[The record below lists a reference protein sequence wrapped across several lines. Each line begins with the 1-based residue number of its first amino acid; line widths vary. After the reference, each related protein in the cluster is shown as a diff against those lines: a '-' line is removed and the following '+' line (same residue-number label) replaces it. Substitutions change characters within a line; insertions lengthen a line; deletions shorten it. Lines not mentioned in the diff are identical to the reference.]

1 MREPLDIRDDAAL
14 DGLLAEMRE
23 VTDGTAPFTVD
34 VADRIMARVAFA
46 GPIPRSEV
54 GLGQLARWAAA
65 AAAAGIALVSTFA
78 AKAPSLPQIVEGVG
92 RTTVEGTSFAVKTGG
107 TMATVAAALANSAAV
122 LYEAGKAA
130 VTPLQGALGV
140 VVMAT
145 VLIMLGVTTFVVGRD
160 FRTTTR

>member
-1 MREPLDIRDDAAL
+1 
-14 DGLLAEMRE
+14 
-23 VTDGTAPFTVD
+23 
-34 VADRIMARVAFA
+34 
-46 GPIPRSEV
+46 
-54 GLGQLARWAAA
+54 
-65 AAAAGIALVSTFA
+65 
-78 AKAPSLPQIVEGVG
+78 VG